1 MRPRAVHLI
10 LPAIVLAAAVGAQET
25 ASAPPGDN
33 QAPTNATTPD
43 RLAAGAEPVPEGGL
57 DPGEIFVNANTAY
70 EAGEHARAVRLY
82 LRLLDEGFDNGRLR
96 YNLGNAY
103 LRNGELGRAVA
114 SYRAGHLL
122 LPRNEDVKANLTF
135 ARKSAK
141 DALSPP
147 EPSPVLSTLFFWH
160 YGLSPTETT
169 STLLVVNLLFWGL
182 WVVRIFRWDSE
193 LLRWLLI
200 LLLVLLV
207 ATGASLMAPRLLPA
221 QVAVILPQEISA
233 HTAPYPESV
242 VRFKLHA
249 GTELRVEDQR
259 EGWLRVRLPD
269 GQQGWIDAA
278 WAEVVGGQG

>member
-1 MRPRAVHLI
+1 M
-10 LPAIVLAAAVGAQET
+10 
-25 ASAPPGDN
+25 
-33 QAPTNATTPD
+33 
-43 RLAAGAEPVPEGGL
+43 
-57 DPGEIFVNANTAY
+57 
-70 EAGEHARAVRLY
+70 
-82 LRLLDEGFDNGRLR
+82 
-96 YNLGNAY
+96 
-103 LRNGELGRAVA
+103 
-114 SYRAGHLL
+114 
-122 LPRNEDVKANLTF
+122 
-135 ARKSAK
+135 
-141 DALSPP
+141 
-147 EPSPVLSTLFFWH
+147 LSTLFFWH

-233 HTAPYPESV
+233 HTAPDPESV

-278 WAEVVGGQG
+278 WAEVVEGQG